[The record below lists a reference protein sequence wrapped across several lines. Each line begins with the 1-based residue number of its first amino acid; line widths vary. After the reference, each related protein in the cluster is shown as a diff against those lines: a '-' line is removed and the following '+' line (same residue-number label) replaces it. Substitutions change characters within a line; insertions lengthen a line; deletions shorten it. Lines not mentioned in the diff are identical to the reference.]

1 MTALN
6 AFIDFLNTVFWGYV
20 LIYGLIAVGIFFT
33 LRLGFIQIRHFPELF
48 RSVIQAPA
56 SDASGITPFQA
67 LCTSLASRVGT
78 GNLAGVAVAL
88 FLGGPGALF
97 WMWVVA
103 AVGMATAYSE
113 SALAQLYKI
122 TDHNGQYRGGPAFY
136 ISRGLNA
143 PWAGAIFSV
152 CLIIAFGLVFNAV
165 QANSIAD
172 AMQGVFGVD
181 KIWVGLALAA
191 LTAVVIFGGIRQI
204 AQVAEYVVPFMAVAY
219 LGMAVYVVIAN
230 ITAVPGVIALIVK
243 SAFGFEQA
251 AGGVAGAMLNG
262 VKRGLFSNEAG
273 MGSAPNIAAVATPS
287 PHHPASQGFVQALG
301 VFIDTILICT
311 ATGIMILLSGVMT
324 PGSEL
329 TGTPLTQEAMV
340 AHIGEAGRYF
350 IAIAIFFFAFLD
362 YRQLCLFRECD
373 GLPETRQQ
381 GRHRRAA
388 HRRSAHGDLGRV
400 HNGRRRIQHGRR
412 RDGPD
417 GLGQPDRHPAA
428 LRHSG
433 ETHQGLFRAEEDTGA
448 ALRPGR
454 LSRTEGQDRA
464 FDLGGKVSSGRQLQP
479 APLPIDQGLT
489 SDSSDENAARN
500 QLDLA
505 AFGPLSLREPIK
517 RNGRAAGRPAGKR

>member
-1 MTALN
+1 MTILN
-6 AFIDFLNTVFWGYV
+6 AIIDFLNTIFWSYI
-20 LIYGLIAVGIFFT
+20 LLYGLIAVGIYFT
-33 LRLGFIQIRHFPELF
+33 FRLGFIQFRHFPELF
-48 RSVIQAPA
+48 RSVMRAPA
-56 SDASGITPFQA
+56 NDTSGITPFQA

-103 AVGMATAYSE
+103 TVGMATAYSE

-122 TDHNGQYRGGPAFY
+122 KDHNGQYRGGPAFY

-172 AMQGVFGVD
+172 AMQGAFGVE
-181 KIWVGLALAA
+181 KIWVGITLAV
-191 LTAVVIFGGIRQI
+191 LTGIVIFGGIRKI

-219 LGMAVYVVIAN
+219 LGMALYVVVAN

-243 SAFGFEQA
+243 SAFGIEQA
-251 AGGVAGAMLNG
+251 AGGIAGAMLNG

-287 PHHPASQGFVQALG
+287 PHHPSSQGFVQALG

-340 AHIGEAGRYF
+340 VHIGEAGRYF
-350 IAIAIFFFAFLD
+350 IAIAIFFFAFTSIIGNYAYSENAMVFLKLD
-362 YRQLCLFRECD
+362 NRGTIGTL
-373 GLPETRQQ
+373 
-381 GRHRRAA
+381 RAA
-388 HRRSAHGDLGRV
+388 VLIMVIWGAYTTVATVFNMADAAMGLMASVNLIAIVLLSGTVVKITKDYFNQKQAGEPRFD
-400 HNGRRRIQHGRR
+400 
-412 RDGPD
+412 PD
-417 GLGQPDRHPAA
+417 DFPELK
-428 LRHSG
+428 
-433 ETHQGLFRAEEDTGA
+433 
-448 ALRPGR
+448 
-454 LSRTEGQDRA
+454 
-464 FDLGGKVSSGRQLQP
+464 GK
-479 APLPIDQGLT
+479 IDY
-489 SDSSDENAARN
+489 SIWSE
-500 QLDLA
+500 
-505 AFGPLSLREPIK
+505 K
-517 RNGRAAGRPAGKR
+517 